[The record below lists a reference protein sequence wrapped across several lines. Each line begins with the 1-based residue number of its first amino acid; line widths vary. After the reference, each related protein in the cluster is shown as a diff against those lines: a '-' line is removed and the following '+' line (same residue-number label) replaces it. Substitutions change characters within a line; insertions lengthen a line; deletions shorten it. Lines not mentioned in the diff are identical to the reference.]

1 MIVYQQH
8 FGLTQAPLGK
18 QTREL
23 FDDGQLARLKQ
34 QFDWLL
40 EQPGIGLLTGPPG
53 VGKTAALRQI
63 TAELNPHSSFVIYSA
78 DTDFS
83 RFDLYR
89 NLALALGLEPAFRRA
104 QLWRDI
110 KERIQD
116 LAEKK
121 RCLPVWILD
130 EAQNLPV
137 EFFRDLPAFLNFAFD
152 AKDCMTVWFVGLEQL
167 AATLSRAPYA
177 ALNSRIIVRAKLEP
191 ILERE
196 RFAKLVQHAL
206 QQAGCRQTL
215 LSDSGL
221 EMLRQATQGRP
232 RHAGI
237 LLQNAMKL
245 AVPRGLSHIPDD
257 LLQDAIEALQC

>member
-1 MIVYQQH
+1 MYQQH
-8 FGLTQAPLGK
+8 FGLTQPPLGK

-23 FDDGQLARLKQ
+23 FDDGQFGRLKQ
-34 QFDWLL
+34 QCVWLL
-40 EQPGIGLLTGPPG
+40 QQPGIGLLTGPAG

-63 TAELNPHSSFVIYSA
+63 TAELNPHRFFVLYSA

-110 KERIQD
+110 KDRIQD

-121 RCLPVWILD
+121 QCLPVWILD
-130 EAQNLPV
+130 EAQNLPT

-152 AKDCMTVWFVGLEQL
+152 SKDCMTVWFVGLEQL
-167 AATLSRAPYA
+167 AATLSRAPYS
-177 ALNSRIIVRAKLEP
+177 ALNSRIVVRAKLDP

-196 RFAKLVQHAL
+196 RFGKLIQHAL
-206 QQAGCRQTL
+206 QQAGCQHTL

-221 EMLRQATQGRP
+221 EILRQAAQGKP

-237 LLQNAMKL
+237 ILQNAMKL
-245 AVPRGLSHIPDD
+245 AVPKGLNHIPDD